1 MKLTI
6 GLIPFLALQV
16 AAAPAANYETP
27 LQLVAKQGW
36 AFQQHTLSL
45 SEDQFTAA
53 TFEKVNAV
61 TPIANLHWSIAHVP
75 KIDRPT
81 PALPYHPR

>member
-1 MKLTI
+1 MLQASGI
-6 GLIPFLALQV
+6 GEF
-16 AAAPAANYETP
+16 AAAWRFQGGATPTNYETA

-45 SEDQFTAA
+45 REDQFTAA
-53 TFEKVNAV
+53 TFEKVNAT

-75 KIDRPT
+75 RSTARRSTD
-81 PALPYHPR
+81 